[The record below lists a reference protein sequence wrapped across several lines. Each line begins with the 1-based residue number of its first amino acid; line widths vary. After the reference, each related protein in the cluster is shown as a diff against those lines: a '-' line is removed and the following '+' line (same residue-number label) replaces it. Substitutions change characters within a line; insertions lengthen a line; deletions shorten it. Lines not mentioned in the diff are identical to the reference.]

1 MTTPIPAQQT
11 RPRRTRSWTLV
22 LLALALATG
31 ALFLRHAPEL
41 ATRSSGSTLAAPAAP
56 PAPAID
62 AIALRRHTGTTPP
75 KTAPSSSAPAGHLA
89 RRTSPRWPLTGKSLQ
104 RYAQF
109 TRAGMQ
115 RYDRHAARDIPIVMD
130 VIYGNVAALQRAL
143 SAGISPNL
151 QVRTNRVRFETFSL
165 LTFAIGA
172 GQLGSVKEL
181 VNDGASVVSS
191 SSAADASSMNAPLSG
206 AAGNGETTV
215 VRFLL
220 DHGANTDQ
228 VDPMGNT
235 ALENAVEG
243 GYYATA
249 KLLLARG
256 ANVNDVLVQG
266 AVPFNVATATGAQY
280 AAIRKLLISYGAL
293 PWKDVPHPPQER

>member
-1 MTTPIPAQQT
+1 MN
-11 RPRRTRSWTLV
+11 
-22 LLALALATG
+22 
-31 ALFLRHAPEL
+31 
-41 ATRSSGSTLAAPAAP
+41 
-56 PAPAID
+56 

-75 KTAPSSSAPAGHLA
+75 KTPPSTLVPAGHLA
-89 RRTSPRWPLTGKSLQ
+89 QPTSHRWPLTGKSLQ
-104 RYAQF
+104 RYAQV

-115 RYDRHAARDIPIVMD
+115 RYDRNAARDTPIVMD

-151 QVRTNRVRFETFSL
+151 QVRTNHVRFESFSL

-172 GQLGSVKEL
+172 GQLSSVTEL

-191 SSAADASSMNAPLSG
+191 NSAADASSMNAPLPDA
-206 AAGNGETTV
+206 AAGGETAV

-235 ALENAVEG
+235 ALQNAVEG

-256 ANVNDVLVQG
+256 ANVNDVLQPG
-266 AVPFNVATATGAQY
+266 GTVPAYLATATGAQY
-280 AAIRKLLISYGAL
+280 VAIRKLLISYGAL
-293 PWKDVPHPPQER
+293 PWNDVGHPPQER

>member
-1 MTTPIPAQQT
+1 
-11 RPRRTRSWTLV
+11 
-22 LLALALATG
+22 
-31 ALFLRHAPEL
+31 
-41 ATRSSGSTLAAPAAP
+41 
-56 PAPAID
+56 
-62 AIALRRHTGTTPP
+62 
-75 KTAPSSSAPAGHLA
+75 
-89 RRTSPRWPLTGKSLQ
+89 
-104 RYAQF
+104 
-109 TRAGMQ
+109 MQ

-228 VDPMGNT
+228 VDVIGNT

>member
-1 MTTPIPAQQT
+1 MLSA
-11 RPRRTRSWTLV
+11 S
-22 LLALALATG
+22 
-31 ALFLRHAPEL
+31 
-41 ATRSSGSTLAAPAAP
+41 AAR
-56 PAPAID
+56 PAPAMD

-75 KTAPSSSAPAGHLA
+75 KTPPSTLVPAGHLA
-89 RRTSPRWPLTGKSLQ
+89 QRTSPRWPLTGKSLQ
-104 RYAQF
+104 RYAHV
-109 TRAGMQ
+109 TRVGMQ
-115 RYDRHAARDIPIVMD
+115 RYDRNAARDIPIVMD
-130 VIYGNVAALQRAL
+130 VIYGNVAAHQSAL

-151 QVRTNRVRFETFSL
+151 QVRTNHVRLETFSL

-181 VNDGASVVSS
+181 VNDGATVVSGDLA
-191 SSAADASSMNAPLSG
+191 AADAAASMPNAPLSEA
-206 AAGNGETTV
+206 AAGGETTV
-215 VRFLL
+215 VRCLL
-220 DHGANTDQ
+220 DRGANTDQ

-235 ALENAVEG
+235 ALQSAVEG

-266 AVPFNVATATGAQY
+266 GAVPFNVATATGLQY
-280 AAIRKLLISYGAL
+280 AAIRKLLISYGAI